1 MQQAQAVQ
9 ETMFNGIVTKVS
21 EWIEGVVGG
30 SPESMKAVY
39 DKLGAPLNQ
48 AGDEVVAKHL
58 AVLAPLDVK
67 GISGRTVRKIR
78 CKLRLVS
85 VDRSGRGKVNGQHG
99 QGLNQ
104 VAEQIAAWRESKG
117 FVTPDGIDPENPLS
131 LSQADA
137 MLGKLML
144 CVTELAE
151 AAEAVR
157 HGNERN
163 FREEIADTVI
173 RLCDIAHTTGIYLER
188 EIARKMAKN
197 EKRPLRHGKKTS
209 L

>member
-1 MQQAQAVQ
+1 MQAQAVQ
-9 ETMFNGIVTKVS
+9 ETMFNGIVTSVGK
-21 EWIEGVVGG
+21 WIEGVVGG
-30 SPESMKAVY
+30 SPESMKAIY

-48 AGDEVVAKHL
+48 AGDETVAKHL
-58 AVLAPLDVK
+58 SVLAPLNVK
-67 GISGRTVRKIR
+67 GISGRTVRQVR

-85 VDRSGRGKVNGQHG
+85 VDRSGRGKVNGKHG
-99 QGLNQ
+99 SGINQ
-104 VAEQIAAWRESKG
+104 VAESIAAWRESKG
-117 FVTPDGIDPENPLS
+117 FVTPDGIETESTIS
-131 LSQADA
+131 LSKGDA

-144 CVTELAE
+144 CVSELSE

-173 RLCDIAHTTGIYLER
+173 RLCDIAHTTGMNLER

-197 EKRPLRHGKKTS
+197 EKRPIRHGKKTS